1 VNGDSSRGRGA
12 WHGADTR
19 GRRRAPRRFGGW
31 RDGRRAMGTY
41 SRMVSNLPVKI
52 SDISL
57 IGNHCSYY
65 YIHTCIHKENL

>member
-57 IGNHCSYY
+57 I
-65 YIHTCIHKENL
+65 